1 MISLSKSITNDK
13 PNDVYAVYNGHRS
26 LTSFTHPG
34 DAEVDDKQVYKEY
47 IIECMQ
53 ARRHSSVYKEL
64 LQLAVEHKRGG
75 RIVII
80 THENARHGEVII
92 AAIKYLADKYL
103 VPAPPST
110 SAHMGLPTWQEN
122 AADKDLIDERRFVW
136 VTSRSGLVTRLA
148 YVWDTEGVVTALI
161 PSFGL
166 VKLGRLARHFW
177 YQRTLGHIGPRIHAA
192 NITLE
197 RKVERTFA
205 VMIKHQIGIEHI
217 EPLRVTYP
225 FGKRRTD
232 EAGWQHQPW
241 ALREEEQPFEDEP
254 TAEEE
259 AAAVETEAFFN
270 LYATLQPEHFA
281 LYEPTKFTGEHVK
294 PVIKTKPDGSRWVLT
309 SQMQARGALHLYQ
322 PV

>member
-13 PNDVYAVYNGHRS
+13 PNDVHAVYNGHRY

-103 VPAPPST
+103 VPTQRST
-110 SAHMGLPTWQEN
+110 SARVPFGRGLPTWQEN

-166 VKLGRLARHFW
+166 VKLGRLVRHFW

-197 RKVERTFA
+197 RKIERTFA
-205 VMIKHQIGIEHI
+205 IMIKHQIGIERI
-217 EPLRVTYP
+217 ETAEDYRY
-225 FGKRRTD
+225 
-232 EAGWQHQPW
+232 QPW

-259 AAAVETEAFFN
+259 AAEVETQAFFN
-270 LYATLQPEHFA
+270 LYATLQPEHFT
-281 LYEPTKFTGEHVK
+281 LYEPTKFTGEHVR

-322 PV
+322 PVK